1 MNKSSTQNNSN
12 EIPEFFLTF
21 GMHNCDKSKGGAFD
35 ACPLDN
41 KQINNG
47 YIKAEGNK
55 PYKGEETDE
64 RKFKCFTLHP
74 IIDRKD
80 ITPYTYG
87 YIGYD
92 LNADSMKVYAGGWY
106 DLTSDC
112 RGNNLIKD
120 INDLDINGKQGHLY
134 LDKKGKVHLTML
146 EKVKNR
152 AKRLKTFANDDKQS
166 IFDKN
171 TTLDSSFTANDYRIT
186 ISDDKNTFT
195 INQKEI
201 PKENRP
207 PDVENF
213 YEKYGVS
220 NLECFMLIYDKK
232 NDKFELRQNE
242 LNGVARGAN
251 KGIKVDRIFVKKS
264 VLDINSDYWLKI
276 YKDIKKR
283 EKKYQKY
290 MQDIIEVLIKNF
302 PNGDI
307 RIIDGQNF
315 KIIKTEDFIQT
326 YIQNEKEKNFYLSEL
341 EKKRKSIQQNKE
353 EQITT
358 SKYLEDISSHTL
370 HNKEIIS
377 MAQPE
382 QAVDNQQHIYT
393 TGQNTAS
400 NNGNFLSTVNNQTT
414 QMSKTII
421 NPANNPDTNEN
432 NINNNDSDWHLCSCW
447 KQCWDR
453 CC

>member
-1 MNKSSTQNNSN
+1 MRNFD
-12 EIPEFFLTF
+12 E
-21 GMHNCDKSKGGAFD
+21 SKGGLYD

-55 PYKGEETDE
+55 PYKGEETDKRE
-64 RKFKCFTLHP
+64 FKCFTLHP

-112 RGNNLIKD
+112 RGNNIIKD

-134 LDKKGKVHLTML
+134 VDKKGKVHLTML

-171 TTLDSSFTANDYRIT
+171 TKLDSSFTANDYRIT

-213 YEKYGVS
+213 SENYGVS

-232 NDKFELRQNE
+232 NDKFKLQQNE
-242 LNGVARGAN
+242 LNGVARDAN
-251 KGIKVDRIFVKKS
+251 EGIKVDRIFVDKS
-264 VLDINSDYWLKI
+264 ILNINSCYW
-276 YKDIKKR
+276 R
-283 EKKYQKY
+283 EKCRNLSEEDRRSRYDNY
-290 MQDIIEVLIKNF
+290 MKNIADVLIENF
-302 PNGDI
+302 PDGEI
-307 RIIDGQNF
+307 RIIDVQNF
-315 KIIKTEDFIQT
+315 EIIPTRTFIET
-326 YIQNEKEKNFYLSEL
+326 YIPEKYRKDYLDKLDSKLDSIHRRQTCSNIDNTQSNPNIE
-341 EKKRKSIQQNKE
+341 IQQNMIKQDLQTVPE
-353 EQITT
+353 TKNTNYITN
-358 SKYLEDISSHTL
+358 E
-370 HNKEIIS
+370 HNI
-377 MAQPE
+377 
-382 QAVDNQQHIYT
+382 
-393 TGQNTAS
+393 
-400 NNGNFLSTVNNQTT
+400 
-414 QMSKTII
+414 
-421 NPANNPDTNEN
+421 NEN
-432 NINNNDSDWHLCSCW
+432 NKNNNDSDWHLCSGW

-453 CC
+453 YC

>member
-1 MNKSSTQNNSN
+1 MFWNYNTIMNRSSTQNNSN

-21 GMHNCDKSKGGAFD
+21 AMRNFDKSKGGLYD

-55 PYKGEETDE
+55 PYKGEETDKRE
-64 RKFKCFTLHP
+64 FKCFTLHP

-112 RGNNLIKD
+112 RGNNIIKD

-134 LDKKGKVHLTML
+134 VDKKGKVHLTML
-146 EKVKNR
+146 KKVKNR
-152 AKRLKTFANDDKQS
+152 AKRLKTFVNDDKQS

-213 YEKYGVS
+213 STNYGVS

-232 NDKFELRQNE
+232 NDKFELRRNE
-242 LNGVARGAN
+242 LNGVARNAN
-251 KGIKVDRIFVKKS
+251 KGIKVDRIFVTKS
-264 VLDINSDYWLKI
+264 VLNIKSDYWTDNCHNEDSRQLR
-276 YKDIKKR
+276 YDN
-283 EKKYQKY
+283 Y
-290 MQDIIEVLIKNF
+290 MKNIADVLIENF
-302 PNGDI
+302 PDGEI
-307 RIIDGQNF
+307 RIIDEQNF
-315 KIIKTEDFIQT
+315 EIIPTRTFIETYIPEKYRTYYLNRLDSKLKSIHHQQT
-326 YIQNEKEKNFYLSEL
+326 YSNIDNMQSNPNAET
-341 EKKRKSIQQNKE
+341 QQNMI
-353 EQITT
+353 EQDLQ
-358 SKYLEDISSHTL
+358 KV
-370 HNKEIIS
+370 
-377 MAQPE
+377 PE
-382 QAVDNQQHIYT
+382 T
-393 TGQNTAS
+393 KNT
-400 NNGNFLSTVNNQTT
+400 NY
-414 QMSKTII
+414 II
-421 NPANNPDTNEN
+421 NEYNINEN
-432 NINNNDSDWHLCSCW
+432 NKNNNDSDWHLCSGW

-453 CC
+453 YC